1 MLEMSR
7 RDLSEVY
14 FEKST
19 LKGSGVGKKIILD
32 VFWRFVQFGDS

>member
-1 MLEMSR
+1 MQHKTRVREAGVLEMSR

-19 LKGSGVGKKIILD
+19 LKGKKIILD
-32 VFWRFVQFGDS
+32 VF